1 MVRAISLSR
10 AQTCSRTHAADS
22 LQYLRAVFPDSMMRT
37 LRVRNYRLFAGSFLC
52 SGLALQMLA
61 TVVLWDLWTQTE
73 DPLVLGIAGLA
84 RALPVIALALVAG
97 HASDTF
103 SRKRILISTQ
113 TAFIGIA
120 ACFAWASW
128 QHAGPNIWY
137 ALLALSGCVRSFNG
151 PSRHSLVPLLV
162 PSDTV
167 ESAIAWNSGI
177 FQFCA
182 VSGPVIAGSL
192 LQLGMESWHVL
203 VVAALLLA
211 LATAFVARLDPAEPP
226 PQRRALTLR
235 AMLAGMGHIRRERTI
250 LAALTLD
257 LFGVLFGGATALL
270 PIYADEILNG
280 GPALLGWLKA
290 APYLGALVMAI
301 WLAARPTMRRAGR
314 SLLLAVALFGVSMI
328 VFGFSTVP
336 WLSML
341 MLFLSGAFDNISV
354 VVRHTLVQM
363 RTPNELRGRVSAL
376 NSLFIECSNEV
387 GAFESGLVAR
397 LFGPVFSVVSGGV
410 GTLVVVG
417 ASALAFPEVRRLQK
431 LVPDTD
437 ENAPAA
443 TATAAP

>member
-1 MVRAISLSR
+1 VRPPSEESR
-10 AQTCSRTHAADS
+10 PHDP
-22 LQYLRAVFPDSMMRT
+22 YLA
-37 LRVRNYRLFAGSFLC
+37 LREPNYRRFALSFLA
-52 SGLALQMLA
+52 SSVGLQAMNTAVLWGVWEETRDALALG
-61 TVVLWDLWTQTE
+61 WTG
-73 DPLVLGIAGLA
+73 VA
-84 RALPVIALALVAG
+84 RALPVVALTLVAG
-97 HASDTF
+97 QAVDRLDRRKVYTVTQSLFVLVALGLGVASHLGAGF
-103 SRKRILISTQ
+103 SSVLIL
-113 TAFIGIA
+113 
-120 ACFAWASW
+120 
-128 QHAGPNIWY
+128 
-137 ALLALSGCVRSFNG
+137 LLASGMVRAFNA
-151 PSRHSLVPLLV
+151 PSRASLLPSLVP
-162 PSDTV
+162 PSSL
-167 ESAIAWNSGI
+167 ENAIAWNSGI

-203 VVAALLLA
+203 AAAALLLA
-211 LATAFVARLDPAEPP
+211 LATAFAARLDPAEPP
-226 PQRRALTLR
+226 PQPRALTLR

-301 WLAARPTMRRAGR
+301 WLAARPTMRHAGR